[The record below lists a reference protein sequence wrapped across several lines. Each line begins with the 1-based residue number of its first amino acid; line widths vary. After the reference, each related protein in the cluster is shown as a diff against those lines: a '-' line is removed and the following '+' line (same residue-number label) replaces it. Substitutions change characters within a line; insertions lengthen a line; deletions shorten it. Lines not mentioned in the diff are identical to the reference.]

1 LTISSKCSNILKK
14 GGDILNII
22 KRIQK
27 NFDGL
32 SNKQKF
38 IASYLIDNQSNVPFM
53 SLGELSAE
61 LGVSEVTILNF
72 CKSIELN
79 SFVDMKKCFQ
89 DLIKEN
95 LKVPAKM
102 KSSLEEITSVE
113 DALKNAIQT
122 QRFNFDKLS
131 MDNSLD
137 RLNDASLLIANARNV
152 YLCGMGVSKLV
163 CEFLQGR
170 LRSLG
175 INSIKLNLEDISL
188 YSQDLDIATEDDL
201 FILISFP
208 DYSLET
214 IKLRDFLELNKLK
227 FIAITNDI
235 ESPISENAKVTLI
248 SENKSLVFY
257 NFISSTITLAE
268 ILLIVLSYNIK
279 DSLLPNIKRIK
290 KIQEFFSND

>member
-1 LTISSKCSNILKK
+1 
-14 GGDILNII
+14 
-22 KRIQK
+22 
-27 NFDGL
+27 
-32 SNKQKF
+32 
-38 IASYLIDNQSNVPFM
+38 M
-53 SLGELSAE
+53 SLGELSSE
-61 LGVSEVTILNF
+61 LSVSEVTILNF

-79 SFVDMKKCFQ
+79 SFVDMKKEFQ
-89 DLIKEN
+89 ELIKES
-95 LKVPAKM
+95 LRVPAKM

-113 DALKNAIQT
+113 DALKNAVQT
-122 QRFNFDKLS
+122 QRFNFDKLN

-137 RLNDASLLIANARNV
+137 DLNNASLLIANARYV

-188 YSQDLDIATEDDL
+188 YSQDLDNSNENDL
-201 FILISFP
+201 FVLISFP
-208 DYSLET
+208 DYSPET

-227 FIAITNDI
+227 FISITNDS
-235 ESPISENAKVTLI
+235 ESPIAKNAKVTLI

-268 ILLIVLSYNIK
+268 ILLIILSYNIK